1 MPDVTPGPSSSP
13 GTSGWASAIGST
25 PVVPRLASAELA
37 AGPERFL
44 FTLVD
49 RQDRVV
55 ASPSAAVRVRYF
67 DLARDP
73 EQPAVETEA
82 VFFWIIE
89 GERGLYRAPVT
100 FTSAGTWGAE
110 FAVSGL
116 EAAPVAVRVIFTV
129 RAHPSTPAVG
139 DPAPPVDTP
148 TLDSVGGDPRLI
160 STDPDPDPRLY
171 QQSVRDALAAK
182 EPFLLNFGTPAF
194 CESSTCGPTL
204 HVIRQVLADFP
215 TLTAIHV
222 EPYALVMR
230 EGSLQPVL
238 DASGH
243 MQPIP
248 AVVTWGLPSEPYT
261 FLVDAEGKVAAR
273 LEGALDPVE
282 LRSAIEDL
290 LAG

>member
-1 MPDVTPGPSSSP
+1 VPDVTPGPSSSSAS
-13 GTSGWASAIGST
+13 GGWASTIGST
-25 PVVPRLASAELA
+25 PVVPKLASAELA
-37 AGPERFL
+37 AGSERFL

-49 RQDRVV
+49 RQNQVTAGPSV
-55 ASPSAAVRVRYF
+55 AVHVRYF

-73 EQPAVETEA
+73 DLPGAESDAI
-82 VFFWIIE
+82 FFWIIE

-110 FAVSGL
+110 FTVSGL
-116 EAAPVAVRVIFTV
+116 EAAPAAVRVIFSV
-129 RAHPSTPAVG
+129 RDHPSTPGVG

-148 TLDSVGGDPRLI
+148 TLDDAGGDPRLI

-171 QQSVRDALAAK
+171 QLSVRDALAARK
-182 EPFLLNFGTPAF
+182 PFLLNFGTPAF

-204 HVIRQVLADFP
+204 QVIRTVLADFP
-215 TLTAIHV
+215 TLTATHV
-222 EPYALVMR
+222 EPYRLVMR
-230 EGSLQPVL
+230 EGSLQPVF
-238 DASGH
+238 DASGR

-248 AVVTWGLPSEPYT
+248 AVVTWGLPTEPYT
-261 FLVDAEGKVAAR
+261 FLVDGDGNVAAR

-282 LRSAIEDL
+282 LRQAIEDL

>member
-1 MPDVTPGPSSSP
+1 MPK
-13 GTSGWASAIGST
+13 
-25 PVVPRLASAELA
+25 LASAELA
-37 AGPERFL
+37 AGSERFL

-55 ASPSAAVRVRYF
+55 ASPSVAVRVRYF
-67 DLARDP
+67 DLARDT
-73 EQPAVETEA
+73 ETAAADTEA
-82 VFFWIIE
+82 MFFWIIE

-110 FAVSGL
+110 FTVTGL
-116 EAAPVAVRVIFTV
+116 EAASIAVRVIFTV
-129 RAHPSTPAVG
+129 RDQPSTPAVG

-148 TLDSVGGDPRLI
+148 TLDSAGGDPRLI
-160 STDPDPDPRLY
+160 STDPDPDVRLY
-171 QQSVRDALAAK
+171 QLSVRDALAAK

-204 HVIRQVLADFP
+204 QVIRAVLADFP
-215 TLTAIHV
+215 TLIAIHV
-222 EPYALVMR
+222 EPYRLAMR
-230 EGSLQPVL
+230 EGSLQPVF

-248 AVVTWGLPSEPYT
+248 AVVTWGLPTEPYT
-261 FLVDAEGKVAAR
+261 FLVDPDGKIAAR

-282 LRSAIEDL
+282 LRQAIEDL